1 MSKAAIDKKAEL
13 TNLLVDKLK
22 NAKSFLVFE
31 YLGLSVKELTA
42 MRHQIHG
49 DKATIEIVKNNILN
63 RALKAINVVPNFED
77 FSGPNALV
85 LANEDEVVGFRTIHK
100 IMEKHKFVKFKIGF
114 LENKVVTND
123 QFAQIASIPGRK
135 GLYSMLLSC
144 LVGPIRNLLY
154 GLNALKDTK
163 NKNN

>member
-1 MSKAAIDKKAEL
+1 MSKAAIEKKVEL
-13 TNLLVDKLK
+13 TNLLVEKLK

-31 YLGLSVKELTA
+31 YHGLSVKELTA
-42 MRHQIHG
+42 MRHEIHG

-63 RALKAINVVPNFED
+63 RAIKTINVIPNFED

-85 LANEDEVVGFRTIHK
+85 VANEDEVIGFKTIHK
-100 IMEKHKFVKFKIGF
+100 IMQKHKFVKFKMGF
-114 LENKVVTND
+114 LENKIITND

-144 LVGPIRNLLY
+144 LVGPLRNFLY
-154 GLNALKDTK
+154 GLNAIKDTK
-163 NKNN
+163 QK